1 MDKNDLLKEY
11 RLIYSNIILKHK
23 DKNNREKGK
32 LSNTEHNI
40 KRLELDKRLV
50 LKKNN
55 LDGILRN
62 YYCYVIS
69 MIETRHKLIEYNDIE
84 FSRRIGEVWEK
95 FCSLILD
102 NPFSKIKRIKEPDTS
117 QFYKKLEKD
126 FNKFENSKELFDI
139 VVSFI
144 GNLDLHLDYFGEK
157 NNIKYGI
164 DFKSGFGSNEK
175 GNTERILQVG
185 KAYNYLN
192 SDIILSVLV
201 RQNENNNYLKRIEK
215 SKIWKVSKGESSY
228 KYLEKLCGSN
238 VTDFLKKELDFQKD
252 FEKDVFKSL
261 GKSVINRDIYLNW
274 YS

>member
-1 MDKNDLLKEY
+1 MDKNALFKEY
-11 RLIYSNIILKHK
+11 RSIYSEVVLNHK
-23 DKNNREKGK
+23 DKDKREKGK
-32 LSNTEHNI
+32 ISNLEHNN
-40 KRLELDKRLV
+40 KRIEIH
-50 LKKNN
+50 NN
-55 LDGILRN
+55 LISSKGALDAILRN

-69 MIETRHKLIEYNDIE
+69 MTETRHKLIEYNDIE

-95 FCSLILD
+95 FCGLILD
-102 NPFSKIKRIKEPDTS
+102 NPFSKINRIKEPKS
-117 QFYKKLEKD
+117 SEFYKKLEAD
-126 FNKFENSKELFDI
+126 FKRFENSKKLFDTI
-139 VVSFI
+139 VSFI

-157 NNIKYGI
+157 NGIKYGI

-185 KAYNYLN
+185 KAYNYLKPEIN
-192 SDIILSVLV
+192 LSVLV

-215 SKIWKVSKGESSY
+215 SKIWKVSKGKSSY

-238 VTDFLKKELDFQKD
+238 VTNFLKTELNFKKDFQ
-252 FEKDVFKSL
+252 KDVFKSL

>member
-1 MDKNDLLKEY
+1 MDKNALFKEY
-11 RLIYSNIILKHK
+11 RSIYSGVILNHK
-23 DKNNREKGK
+23 DKDKREKGK

-40 KRLELDKRLV
+40 KRLELHKKLI

-55 LDGILRN
+55 LDAILRN
-62 YYCYVIS
+62 YYCYVVS

-102 NPFSKIKRIKEPDTS
+102 NPFSKIKRIKEPDSS

-126 FNKFENSKELFDI
+126 FDKFENSKELFDI
-139 VVSFI
+139 IVSFI

-157 NNIKYGI
+157 NNKKYGI

-215 SKIWKVSKGESSY
+215 SKIWKVSKGKSSY
-228 KYLEKLCGSN
+228 EYLEKLCGSN
-238 VTDFLKKELDFQKD
+238 VTNFLKTELDFQKD
-252 FEKDVFKSL
+252 FQKDVFKSL